1 MKLSRKLPLGF
12 AAVTLLVACAGFFG
26 VAQMNRSVD
35 TYRIAVAEAGQAQ
48 QVQFLL
54 SEFRKQLQEWKNT
67 LLRGKDDEQ
76 RKKYWDAFQK
86 SEAEVDTQ
94 VKAVLAQLPAGE
106 VRELVTRFGAAH
118 AAMGQDYRRGFADFS
133 AAGFD
138 AAAGDAAVKGKDRAP
153 AELLNKAEKA
163 MSARSAASAALAG
176 EVGARATFLSYL
188 FMLLG
193 SVAAVVAGVLV
204 SRSITRPLGEAVEA
218 ARNVAAGAGVLS
230 SNSHKSTIRQFQHL
244 GRRATQV

>member
-86 SEAEVDTQ
+86 SEAEVDTR
-94 VKAVLAQLPAGE
+94 VRAVLAQLPAGE

-163 MSARSAASAALAG
+163 MSARG
-176 EVGARATFLSYL
+176 
-188 FMLLG
+188 
-193 SVAAVVAGVLV
+193 
-204 SRSITRPLGEAVEA
+204 PCP
-218 ARNVAAGAGVLS
+218 
-230 SNSHKSTIRQFQHL
+230 
-244 GRRATQV
+244 